1 VSQFPTFRQFSDV
14 IEEVADRGDPG
25 LYKSGTHAQEVSPHV
40 GRISSREYAR
50 GMSDPRDHPWKHFFA
65 KLVVPQFG
73 TGDPGSE
80 LLQHGISDKL
90 QRWIVGTSKRQRT
103 NKV

>member
-1 VSQFPTFRQFSDV
+1 MRQYPTFRQYSEV
-14 IEEVADRGDPG
+14 IEEAGEKFDHGLNRGTG
-25 LYKSGTHAQEVSPHV
+25 AQEVSPHV

-50 GMSDPRDHPWKHFFA
+50 GMSDPREHPWKHFFA
-65 KLVVPQFG
+65 KLFVPQFG